1 MVYELLSDTS
11 VAMFAFGIIT
21 ICIAFGCITCL
32 LFCVCYNCICHES
45 DENWYTDIFSR
56 SQNTAVR
63 ESLNWP
69 AATFSSKERS
79 AERFAPMLED
89 QDGKIM

>member
-11 VAMFAFGIIT
+11 VGMFAFGIIT

-32 LFCVCYNCICHES
+32 LFCICYNCVCPES

-56 SQNTAVR
+56 SQNAAVR
-63 ESLNWP
+63 ESLIGP
-69 AATFSSKERS
+69 AATFSSKQRS
-79 AERFAPMLED
+79 VQFAPMLED
-89 QDGKIM
+89 QDGQIIL